1 MMWARALI
9 LSLLLPA
16 CSTSEA
22 VPPAAVDPKL
32 YPLYSEFYVRL
43 ALANVPT
50 RAQIRSMYYVDSLED
65 MGAAVEEGV
74 PLSPTVEDS
83 RYFTAGVCT
92 IMESLAEPALD
103 KVLGVR
109 GPHLYTIRVIRIS
122 RKTSPER
129 LKAIVFHELAHCTL
143 DLCHS
148 RDPDD
153 LMYPVPPEYSD
164 EAFENML
171 KVYSTG
177 GTYDDCD

>member
-65 MGAAVEEGV
+65 MGVA
-74 PLSPTVEDS
+74 VEDS

-164 EAFENML
+164 EAFARML
-171 KVYSTG
+171 EVYSTG